1 MVRGGT
7 AAPLRKRSFEKRSGT
22 FWKFQVQEENGKEKP
37 NFDVYRFDLCM
48 FPTLVQLSAVFG
60 ASAVE

>member
-1 MVRGGT
+1 V
-7 AAPLRKRSFEKRSGT
+7 AQ
-22 FWKFQVQEENGKEKP
+22 KFQVQEENGKEKP